1 MRSSSL
7 LSSSP
12 PSLEP
17 DLFPLWEYPSYPL
30 SSVETLLE
38 VDFTSIISED
48 TILSANGRME
58 VVRSQDQSVVGV
70 KQPCHGVVLW
80 MDYQLLCT
88 EEAVATDQHLLLT
101 EGLTEVSYAVD
112 FDKQ

>member
-1 MRSSSL
+1 M
-7 LSSSP
+7 
-12 PSLEP
+12 
-17 DLFPLWEYPSYPL
+17 FPLWEYPSYPL

-38 VDFTSIISED
+38 IDFTSIISED
-48 TILSANGRME
+48 TILTANGRME

-80 MDYQLLCT
+80 MDYQLLSA
-88 EEAVATDQHLLLT
+88 EEAAATDQHLLLT